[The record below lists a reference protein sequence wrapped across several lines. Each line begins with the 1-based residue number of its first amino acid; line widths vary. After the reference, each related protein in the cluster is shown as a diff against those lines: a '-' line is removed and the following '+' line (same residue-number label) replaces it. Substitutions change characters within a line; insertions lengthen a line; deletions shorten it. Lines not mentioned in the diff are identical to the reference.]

1 MSSLANKADSGRAS
15 LEFLVGAI
23 LVFVPVLSLTVVLWS
38 ISHAQLATEAAARH
52 AARVFVQ
59 HTSLSQAVTDTQ
71 RAARLALDQ
80 YGIGKEASVT
90 LRCSPA
96 HDCLEPDTWVEV
108 VVTTGVP
115 LVALPLGK
123 FDASIPVTARA
134 TSQVSHYRGDP

>member
-1 MSSLANKADSGRAS
+1 MNSLAETREAGRAS

-23 LVFVPVLSLTVVLWS
+23 VVFVPVLVLTVTLWS
-38 ISHAQLATEAAARH
+38 ISNAQLATEAAARH

-59 HTSLSQAVTDTQ
+59 HTSLGQAVGDTQ

-80 YGIGKEASVT
+80 YGIDEDASVS
-90 LRCSPA
+90 LRCSPTI
-96 HDCLEPDTWVEV
+96 DCLGPDSWVEV

-115 LVALPLGK
+115 LVSLPLGS
-123 FDASIPVTARA
+123 FDASVPITARA

>member
-23 LVFVPVLSLTVVLWS
+23 VVFVPVLSLTVVLWS
-38 ISHAQLATEAAARH
+38 VSHAQLATEAAARH

-59 HTSLSQAVTDTQ
+59 HTSLSQAVGETQ

-80 YGIGKEASVT
+80 YGIDEDASVS
-90 LRCSPA
+90 LRCSPSNN
-96 HDCLEPDTWVEV
+96 CLGPDSWVEV
-108 VVTTGVP
+108 VVTTGVS
-115 LVALPLGK
+115 LVSLPLGN
-123 FDASIPVTARA
+123 FDASVPITARA